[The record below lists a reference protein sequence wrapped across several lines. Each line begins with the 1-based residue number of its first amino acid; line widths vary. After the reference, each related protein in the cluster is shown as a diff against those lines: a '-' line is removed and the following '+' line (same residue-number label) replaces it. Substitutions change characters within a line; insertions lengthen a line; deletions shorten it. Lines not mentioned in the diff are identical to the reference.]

1 MKQFMG
7 TCVENP
13 FRSLW
18 KLNFI
23 IEHGKTISQ
32 KEFLVN
38 CQVEPEIEL
47 EMRRFPN
54 DYEFYQSY
62 DGIMFYTWSAIE
74 HFYK

>member
-1 MKQFMG
+1 VKQFIG

-13 FRSLW
+13 FRSVS

-23 IEHGKTISQ
+23 IEHGKGISQ
-32 KEFLVN
+32 KEFLAS
-38 CQVEPEIEL
+38 CEIEPETEL
-47 EMRRFPN
+47 EMSRFPN
-54 DYEFYQSY
+54 DYEFYQSC